1 MTRLN
6 CIAWLLLS
14 ICAAAVAPASGQT
27 KVKTSVEK
35 GTLFIDGAQ
44 VTRTKQIDLP
54 AGNSTLVFTGLS
66 PYLDEKCMQV
76 AAKGRF
82 TVTAVNRLF
91 NHTDSLERSARQKAL
106 EQELGRIRLEQQQQK
121 AAGRQKISG
130 AGIIAGEGQNGIL
143 DIHIGQGKAG
153 DCVS

>member
-14 ICAAAVAPASGQT
+14 ICAAAAAPVSGQT

-35 GTLFIDGAQ
+35 VTLFIDGAQ
-44 VTRTKQIDLP
+44 VTRTEQVDIP

-66 PYLDEKCMQV
+66 PYLDDKSMQV

-91 NHTDSLERSARQKAL
+91 NHTDSLERSARQQAL
-106 EQELGRIRLEQQQQK
+106 EQELANIRQQQK
-121 AAGRQKISG
+121 KQ
-130 AGIIAGEGQNGIL
+130 
-143 DIHIGQGKAG
+143 
-153 DCVS
+153 